1 MSSPIQPVNKICIF
15 AHLIVLILYL
25 NILKLRLY
33 KMQTLITES
42 PFLTS
47 EFLFQDTFYD
57 HFDNR
62 ISLGN
67 LFLLKI
73 HH

>member
-1 MSSPIQPVNKICIF
+1 
-15 AHLIVLILYL
+15 
-25 NILKLRLY
+25 
-33 KMQTLITES
+33 MQTLITES

-57 HFDNR
+57 HFDNKF
-62 ISLGN
+62 SLAN
-67 LFLLKI
+67 FSFLLKI